1 MVSGITTM
9 VYLLPP
15 DISTFQIEPTLK
27 PSLWLNTI
35 DLHNPHD
42 EEMDKLF
49 RVERNKFITEAL
61 DSLTTEMDND
71 NGATALKKK
80 KKKQN

>member
-1 MVSGITTM
+1 M

-15 DISTFQIEPTLK
+15 DISTFQTEPTLK
-27 PSLWLNTI
+27 PSLWLKTI

-49 RVERNKFITEAL
+49 RVERNKFIT
-61 DSLTTEMDND
+61 
-71 NGATALKKK
+71 
-80 KKKQN
+80 